1 MKQLKQYIEGTL
13 GLIIE
18 PVPFPSAK
26 MGGLPMF
33 IGETYTLE
41 HAVMFDRELV
51 FAEPRAN
58 VGFSIQQIEKHF
70 ELIRKELNVD
80 VILVLSELAAYYR
93 KRLIEKGISFVV
105 PGKQLFLPNLLI
117 DLREN
122 YTHPKTRERG
132 LKLLPSAQFLL
143 IYHLLH
149 RHEKKQIESYSF
161 KKIAKVLGYTAMAI
175 TKVAE
180 NLKQLEIIE
189 VAGDK
194 EKFIRFKLDRAEL
207 WRDLEQ
213 RNLWINPVLKKV
225 FVDEKP
231 NGVFMLLSNATALPQ
246 YTDMNPSRQEFF
258 ALDKTLY
265 YGLQKNNVLRNA
277 NESEGKYCLEIWK
290 YNPLTLV
297 GEMPNDSAVVDPLSL
312 YLSLKENHDE
322 RMEMALEQII
332 NKFIW

>member
-51 FAEPRAN
+51 FAEPRTN

-70 ELIRKELNVD
+70 ELIRKALNRD

-122 YTHPKTRERG
+122 YTHPKTRKRG
-132 LKLLPSAQFLL
+132 LTLLPSAQFLL
-143 IYHLLH
+143 IYHILH
-149 RHEKKQIESYSF
+149 RYKKNQIENYSF
-161 KKIAKVLGYTAMAI
+161 KEIANVLGYTAMAI
-175 TKVAE
+175 TKAAE

-189 VAGDK
+189 VAGDR

-213 RNLWINPVLKKV
+213 RNLWINPVVKKV

-231 NGVFMLLSNATALPQ
+231 NGVFMLPSNATALPQ

-265 YGLQKNNVLRNA
+265 YRLQKNNLLRNA

-290 YNPLTLV
+290 YNPLALA
-297 GEMPNDSAVVDPLSL
+297 GEMPNADAVVDPLSL
-312 YLSLKENHDE
+312 YLSLKDNHDE